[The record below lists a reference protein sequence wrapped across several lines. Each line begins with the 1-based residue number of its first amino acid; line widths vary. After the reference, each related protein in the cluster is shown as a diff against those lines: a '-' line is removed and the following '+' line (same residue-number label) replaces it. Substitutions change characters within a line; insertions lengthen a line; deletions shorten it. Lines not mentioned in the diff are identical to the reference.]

1 MTNAVTIRST
11 PLSPTTFAEAERFAQ
26 MMAKSTMVPQD
37 YRGKPENI
45 MFAMQFGAEIGLSP
59 LQSLQSISNING
71 KWAVYGDALLAIVL
85 ASPLCEDVIE
95 RLDGEDDNLRAI
107 CEARRR
113 GAAPKIQMFSVAD
126 AKKASLWG
134 KQGPWSQYPRRM
146 LQWRARG
153 FALRDA
159 FPDLLRGVITVEEAR
174 DIPESGMIDVTPPS
188 PEPLSADLDA
198 FAAEPVEAPPA
209 SSPDERIAEA
219 AAGQGT
225 VNFRDWWQQIDRERR
240 DRLRPNLA
248 HYQALA
254 AAADAE
260 MARNEISEPGR
271 APPEPRDGPHAT
283 PRRRGRPPGPEQDE
297 PGAVEPDEPPQREVL
312 FRE

>member
-1 MTNAVTIRST
+1 MSGAVTTRST
-11 PLSPTTFAEAERFAQ
+11 PLSPTTFAEAERFAE
-26 MMAKSTMVPQD
+26 MMAESTMVPPD
-37 YRGKPENI
+37 FRGKPANI
-45 MFAMQFGAEIGLSP
+45 MFAMQFGAELGLSP

-134 KQGPWSQYPRRM
+134 KQGPWTQYPRRM

-174 DIPESGMIDVTPPS
+174 DIPESGMVDVTPPA
-188 PEPLSADLDA
+188 PEPLGADLDA
-198 FAAEPVEAPPA
+198 FAAPEPPPPHDPVTGEVLEPHALPGSIADYHPTQWGGKFVEAVRTATSQREMDAWVLNNAGILDDMKEHFPRAWLSIDQAMAAHRA
-209 SSPDERIAEA
+209 SLGPDDPELPGA
-219 AAGQGT
+219 A
-225 VNFRDWWQQIDRERR
+225 IRR
-240 DRLRPNLA
+240 DSR
-248 HYQALA
+248 
-254 AAADAE
+254 
-260 MARNEISEPGR
+260 
-271 APPEPRDGPHAT
+271 
-283 PRRRGRPPGPEQDE
+283 
-297 PGAVEPDEPPQREVL
+297 
-312 FRE
+312 

>member
-1 MTNAVTIRST
+1 MSGAVTTRST

-26 MMAKSTMVPQD
+26 MMAKSTMVPPD

-45 MFAMQFGAEIGLSP
+45 MFAMQFGAELGLSP
-59 LQSLQSISNING
+59 LQSVQSISNING

-95 RLDGEDDNLRAI
+95 RLDGEEDNLRAI

-134 KQGPWSQYPRRM
+134 KQGPWTQYPRRM

-174 DIPESGMIDVTPPS
+174 DIPESGMVDVTPTA
-188 PEPLSADLDA
+188 PEPLGADLDA
-198 FAAEPVEAPPA
+198 FAAAEPPHDPVTGEVL
-209 SSPDERIAEA
+209 E
-219 AAGQGT
+219 
-225 VNFRDWWQQIDRERR
+225 
-240 DRLRPNLA
+240 
-248 HYQALA
+248 
-254 AAADAE
+254 
-260 MARNEISEPGR
+260 
-271 APPEPRDGPHAT
+271 PHAL
-283 PRRRGRPPGPEQDE
+283 PGSLHDYHPVRWGDRFIRAFSTSTTQAEGDAWQFNNAGILEDIKMHYPKAWLSIETAMAAHRASLGPDDPEL
-297 PGAVEPDEPPQREVL
+297 PGAA
-312 FRE
+312 

>member
-1 MTNAVTIRST
+1 MSGAVTTRST

-26 MMAKSTMVPQD
+26 MMAKSTMVPPD

-45 MFAMQFGAEIGLSP
+45 MFAMQFGAELGLSP

-113 GAAPKIQMFSVAD
+113 GAAPKVQMFSVAD

-134 KQGPWSQYPRRM
+134 KQGPWTQYPRRM

-174 DIPESGMIDVTPPS
+174 DIPESGMVDVTPAS
-188 PEPLSADLDA
+188 PEPLGADLDA
-198 FAAEPVEAPPA
+198 FAA
-209 SSPDERIAEA
+209 
-219 AAGQGT
+219 
-225 VNFRDWWQQIDRERR
+225 
-240 DRLRPNLA
+240 
-248 HYQALA
+248 
-254 AAADAE
+254 
-260 MARNEISEPGR
+260 
-271 APPEPRDGPHAT
+271 PEPPPHDPVTGEVLEPHALPGSIADYHPT
-283 PRRRGRPPGPEQDE
+283 QWGERFIRAFRTSTSQAEGDAWVLNNAGILDDMQEHFPRARLSIDKAMAAHRASLGPDDPEL
-297 PGAVEPDEPPQREVL
+297 PGAA
-312 FRE
+312 

>member
-1 MTNAVTIRST
+1 MSGAVTTRNT

-26 MMAKSTMVPQD
+26 MMAESTMVPPD
-37 YRGKPENI
+37 FRGKPANI
-45 MFAMQFGAEIGLSP
+45 MFAMQFGAELGLSP

-134 KQGPWSQYPRRM
+134 KQGPWTQYPRRM

-174 DIPESGMIDVTPPS
+174 DIPESGMVDVTPPS
-188 PEPLSADLDA
+188 PEPLGADLDA
-198 FAAEPVEAPPA
+198 FAAPA
-209 SSPDERIAEA
+209 
-219 AAGQGT
+219 
-225 VNFRDWWQQIDRERR
+225 
-240 DRLRPNLA
+240 
-248 HYQALA
+248 
-254 AAADAE
+254 
-260 MARNEISEPGR
+260 
-271 APPEPRDGPHAT
+271 PEPPPHDPVTGEVLEPHALPGSLADYHPT
-283 PRRRGRPPGPEQDE
+283 QWGEKFIRAFRTSTTQAEGDAWVMNNAGILDDMQEHFPRAWLSIDKAIAAHRASLG
-297 PGAVEPDEPPQREVL
+297 PDEPELPGAA
-312 FRE
+312 

>member
-1 MTNAVTIRST
+1 MTNAVTTRNT
-11 PLSPTTFAEAERFAQ
+11 PLSPTTFAEAERFAV

-45 MFAMQFGAEIGLSP
+45 MFAMQFGAELGLSP

-134 KQGPWSQYPRRM
+134 KQGPWTQYPRRM

-174 DIPESGMIDVTPPS
+174 DIPESGMVDVTPPPS
-188 PEPLSADLDA
+188 PEPLSVDLDA
-198 FAAEPVEAPPA
+198 FAAEQIEAPPA
-209 SSPDERIAEA
+209 STPDERIAEA

-225 VNFRDWWQQIDRERR
+225 VAFRDWWQQIDRERR
-240 DRLRPNLA
+240 DRLRPHLA

-254 AAADAE
+254 SAADTE
-260 MARNEISEPGR
+260 MAQHAIHEPGR

-283 PRRRGRPPGPEQDE
+283 PRRRGRPPGPGLLDEEEPRPEQ
-297 PGAVEPDEPPQREVL
+297 PDA
-312 FRE
+312 

>member
-1 MTNAVTIRST
+1 MSGAVTTRST

-26 MMAKSTMVPQD
+26 MMAKSTMVPPD

-45 MFAMQFGAEIGLSP
+45 MFAMQFGAELGLSP

-113 GAAPKIQMFSVAD
+113 GVAPKIQMFSVAD

-134 KQGPWSQYPRRM
+134 KQGPWTQYPRRM

-174 DIPESGMIDVTPPS
+174 DIPESGMVDVTPPA
-188 PEPLSADLDA
+188 EPVALGADLDA
-198 FAAEPVEAPPA
+198 FAAASVPPHDPETGEIVEPHRIPGNIADYHPTQWGGRFIEHVQRA
-209 SSPDERIAEA
+209 STQAEIDAWVANNSGILDDMEEHFPRAWLSIDKAMAAHRASLGPD
-219 AAGQGT
+219 
-225 VNFRDWWQQIDRERR
+225 D
-240 DRLRPNLA
+240 
-248 HYQALA
+248 
-254 AAADAE
+254 
-260 MARNEISEPGR
+260 
-271 APPEPRDGPHAT
+271 PEL
-283 PRRRGRPPGPEQDE
+283 
-297 PGAVEPDEPPQREVL
+297 PGAA
-312 FRE
+312 